1 MCGCNKPFA
10 RLILLRG
17 QNDSHNVLP
26 IFMNVKLEN
35 SLVCGVIFLFVC
47 TMRCEHNCRSALRQG
62 PLPREERPRGVGGFA
77 QGEEPQCSQRP
88 FTCHG
93 LLAMRH
99 APCPPILVPVLV
111 EPGKCNLKI
120 AIFGAPITSGAGGGV
135 MAQPPKP
142 PPWESKCPTS
152 QTAHSTPGEETA
164 QTKIIHD
171 IKKDHQIST
180 NKKKPTSLSLVK
192 LSHCPDCPTTAPRF
206 LTIKKVFSGVQ
217 PVLVVAEGRPAHG
230 RRRRHAL
237 PLRVM
242 EAVQHLSSL
251 RHLHDGRPRDKRRLH
266 CGGTPSSWLGP
277 SLCILCTP

>member
-1 MCGCNKPFA
+1 
-10 RLILLRG
+10 
-17 QNDSHNVLP
+17 
-26 IFMNVKLEN
+26 MNVKLEN

-47 TMRCEHNCRSALRQG
+47 TMRCEHNRRSALRQG

-206 LTIKKVFSGVQ
+206 LTIKKSFFLASSLCSLSQRGGLLTADGAVTRSPFGSWRQSSTSPASDTFTMV
-217 PVLVVAEGRPAHG
+217 AHG
-230 RRRRHAL
+230 TSAGCTAVGPP
-237 PLRVM
+237 PL
-242 EAVQHLSSL
+242 
-251 RHLHDGRPRDKRRLH
+251 G
-266 CGGTPSSWLGP
+266 
-277 SLCILCTP
+277 